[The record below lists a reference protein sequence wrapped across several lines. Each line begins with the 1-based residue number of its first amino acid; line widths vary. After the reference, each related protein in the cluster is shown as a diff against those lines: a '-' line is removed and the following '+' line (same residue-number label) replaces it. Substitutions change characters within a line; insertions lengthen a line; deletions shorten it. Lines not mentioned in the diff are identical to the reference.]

1 MVCLFKCIIAGAKIL
16 IISLIIAFFIIFFHV
31 LAFIVIMS
39 VFHCFEDAFSFLPGG
54 KNLMFLGGGMVS
66 GFMFLVSGVH
76 PLCPSKLG
84 GRAKRRG
91 YVYKRKA
98 ESGKLKTQRSPFIV
112 LYIPPP
118 SFALPNV
125 ALGSATLR
133 GHRMTLSHSSKD
145 PLCPLT
151 QRDKVGGGAFWF
163 QVSACF
169 LPLRQG
175 EYPQGEGV

>member
-1 MVCLFKCIIAGAKIL
+1 MYTIAGAKIL

-54 KNLMFLGGGMVS
+54 KNLMFLGGMVS

-91 YVYKRKA
+91 YDINGKGKTEKGKRKTENSSLIA
-98 ESGKLKTQRSPFIV
+98 HLSPFIV
-112 LYIPPP
+112 FLHTP
-118 SFALPNV
+118 SP
-125 ALGSATLR
+125 LR
-133 GHRMTLSHSSKD
+133 GTPPVS
-145 PLCPLT
+145 
-151 QRDKVGGGAFWF
+151 GGESG
-163 QVSACF
+163 
-169 LPLRQG
+169 RNTDNR
-175 EYPQGEGV
+175 